1 MVGILGIISICGGSF
16 VYYQILKMCT
26 YEKHDDEV
34 ENHILENSKK
44 KSFFKKK
51 NKSK

>member
-16 VYYQILKMCT
+16 VYCQVLKMCT

-51 NKSK
+51 K